1 MLSLRGGFVGGGG
14 RIRPDHAH
22 PFGPISTSELA
33 ASEYMRTQ
41 SMAQTFP
48 ELEKGG
54 LVQRTPDPRD
64 GRRMLISA

>member
-1 MLSLRGGFVGGGG
+1 
-14 RIRPDHAH
+14 
-22 PFGPISTSELA
+22 
-33 ASEYMRTQ
+33 MRTQ